1 MARNE
6 GVGLALAGGVVEG
19 GFYEVGVLNALADS
33 VDGLDLNALDV
44 YVGVSAGAIIS
55 SLLANGVTPRTLS
68 RAILEQSG
76 DPTLDLRPDV
86 VFTPAWREYL
96 SRVARVPEVLAR
108 TTRRLVS
115 ELFRGMSG
123 FEILTEL
130 GPLVPAGVFDGRGL
144 ERFLAGVFAT
154 PGRTNDFRDLKTKL
168 RIVAV
173 HLDTAELTV
182 FGAPETAN
190 VPISKAVQASSALP
204 GIFSPVEIDGELYVD
219 GVARR
224 TMHASV
230 GLKEGARLMI
240 CINPIVPVKVER
252 RATVRERDDGR
263 RSLADHGLW
272 AVLSQTFRTMVHSR
286 MATGF
291 RDYGN
296 TYPDA
301 DLVLIEPAMEDHSL
315 FFSNIFSFSNRQGV
329 AEHAYATTRAWLRKE
344 ADRLEPVFARHGLTL
359 RRDRLAD
366 TSHTLY
372 GPEVSSIGHAAETVA
387 ESTSRLDEALARI
400 DTRRPAA

>member
-19 GFYEVGVLNALADS
+19 GFYEVGVLCALADS
-33 VDGLDLNALDV
+33 IDGLDLNGLDV
-44 YVGVSAGAIIS
+44 YVGVSAGAIIG

-68 RAILEQSG
+68 RAIIEESG
-76 DPTLDLRPDV
+76 DPSLDLRPDV
-86 VFTPAWREYL
+86 IFTPAWREYL
-96 SRVARVPEVLAR
+96 DRVRRVPDVVAR

-115 ELFRGMSG
+115 DLFRGMSG

-130 GPLVPAGVFDGRGL
+130 GPLLPAGLFDGRGM
-144 ERFLAGVFAT
+144 ERFLARAFARK
-154 PGRTNDFRDLKTKL
+154 GRTNRFHELKAKL

-173 HLDTAELTV
+173 HLDTAELVV
-182 FGAPETAN
+182 FGAPENASVT
-190 VPISKAVQASSALP
+190 ISKAVQASAALP
-204 GIFSPVEIDGELYVD
+204 GVFSPVRIDGELYVD

-252 RATVRERDDGR
+252 RAAPRDGEPR

-272 AVLSQTFRTMVHSR
+272 AVLSQTFRTIVHSR

-291 RDYGN
+291 RDYDK

-301 DLVLIEPAMEDHSL
+301 DLVLIEPPMEDHSL
-315 FFSNIFSFSNRQGV
+315 FFSNIFSFSNRRGIT
-329 AEHAYATTRAWLRKE
+329 EHAYGSTRAWLLAN

-359 RRDRLAD
+359 RRDKLAD
-366 TSHTLY
+366 QERTLY
-372 GPEVSSIGHAAETVA
+372 GPEL
-387 ESTSRLDEALARI
+387 STSLTGAARTVEDSTARLDEAIARI
-400 DTRRPAA
+400 TKSRSAA